1 MDRSSLTVSHG
12 LDELTFEDIRAV
24 GGSMSAR
31 IPELIGDFYKWLS
44 TLPEFRRYL
53 SDERVLARLKTQ
65 QIEYW
70 RDFLRAKVD
79 EAYVERRRI
88 VGQVHAR
95 IELGLLIYL
104 QAMEFASL
112 WLRLAIEADAT
123 LRDRPTAALSVRK
136 LIAFDSA
143 IVVDTYGA
151 HTARSLEQHR
161 ARLEHVAGVMRAVTQ
176 GDLGRQIEVTGPEDV
191 LGTSLN
197 DMVRSLR
204 NIAREID
211 LIARGDHSAQASS
224 RSEEDAAK
232 TSLQAMTQALRET
245 VEKNE
250 RQVWIAKTQT
260 ALAQAMS
267 GNPSVKELSRR
278 VLAFLCRA
286 LDAQVGAQYVLERGK
301 EALRLTGTYA
311 TRAGDGAPDRWE
323 LGEGLV
329 GQAAVEKR
337 RIVLSEVPED
347 SIRIRWGLGEA
358 LPSSLVVAP
367 VVYEGEVQGVIEL
380 GSIKLFSEQQLD
392 LLDLVSSSVGQAIH
406 AAESRSRIEELLEES
421 RAQGEELTTQQEELR
436 QINDELQER
445 TRALELQRESLL
457 STETVLRQKA
467 VELERTSRY
476 KSEFLANMSHEL
488 RTPLNSSLILAKLLG
503 ENRDGNLSPEQVKY
517 AQSISA
523 AGNDLLTLINDILD
537 LSKIEAGKIDLDIEP
552 VSISRLVGDL
562 ERRFDLLAAEKK
574 LDFSINVSPLCPR
587 TIETDAQRVQQ
598 ILSNLLSNA
607 LKFTEK
613 GSVRLLVAPNESGRI
628 AFTVEDTGIGIPASQ
643 QEVIFRAF
651 QQADGTTSRKF
662 GGTGLGL
669 SISREFAELLGG
681 EIQVR
686 SAPGEGSA
694 FTLILPLRAQ
704 TVVAPP
710 PPPSPRE
717 EAPPQQ
723 SAEVA
728 RPFVEDDRHSIMD
741 SRRVVLIVEDDPVF
755 AEILRD
761 LAHELDFKCIIAGT
775 ADEGLR
781 LARARRPEAIVLDVG
796 LPDQSGL
803 TVLEL
808 LKRDPSIRHAPIHI
822 VSLHDY
828 QQVAREMGAV
838 GYALKP
844 VKREQLLSAFR
855 LLEDRLARETKAI
868 LLVEDESIQRGALT
882 DLLAS
887 DNVRIV
893 AVPTAEEALH
903 RLRSMIFDCVILD
916 LMLPGVSGFELLE
929 RMSTEESNSLPP
941 VIIYTARSL
950 TADEEQRLRRLSR
963 CIIIKGARSPERLI
977 EEVTL
982 FLHQAESQL
991 STEKQNMLRVAR
1003 DRDSALDGRR
1013 ILLVEDDVRNIFSLT
1028 AVLEREGAVVIVA
1041 RNGIEA
1047 LSRLDRGPSIDLIL
1061 MDIMM
1066 PEMDGFEAM
1075 REIRKRNASKS
1086 PPIIA
1091 LTAKAMADDRQQC
1104 LAAGANDYIAK
1115 PIDVEKLLSLI
1126 RVWLPK

>member
-1 MDRSSLTVSHG
+1 M
-12 LDELTFEDIRAV
+12 
-24 GGSMSAR
+24 
-31 IPELIGDFYKWLS
+31 
-44 TLPEFRRYL
+44 
-53 SDERVLARLKTQ
+53 
-65 QIEYW
+65 
-70 RDFLRAKVD
+70 
-79 EAYVERRRI
+79 
-88 VGQVHAR
+88 
-95 IELGLLIYL
+95 
-104 QAMEFASL
+104 
-112 WLRLAIEADAT
+112 
-123 LRDRPTAALSVRK
+123 
-136 LIAFDSA
+136 
-143 IVVDTYGA
+143 
-151 HTARSLEQHR
+151 
-161 ARLEHVAGVMRAVTQ
+161 
-176 GDLGRQIEVTGPEDV
+176 
-191 LGTSLN
+191 
-197 DMVRSLR
+197 
-204 NIAREID
+204 
-211 LIARGDHSAQASS
+211 
-224 RSEEDAAK
+224 
-232 TSLQAMTQALRET
+232 
-245 VEKNE
+245 
-250 RQVWIAKTQT
+250 
-260 ALAQAMS
+260 
-267 GNPSVKELSRR
+267 
-278 VLAFLCRA
+278 
-286 LDAQVGAQYVLERGK
+286 
-301 EALRLTGTYA
+301 
-311 TRAGDGAPDRWE
+311 
-323 LGEGLV
+323 
-329 GQAAVEKR
+329 
-337 RIVLSEVPED
+337 
-347 SIRIRWGLGEA
+347 
-358 LPSSLVVAP
+358 
-367 VVYEGEVQGVIEL
+367 
-380 GSIKLFSEQQLD
+380 
-392 LLDLVSSSVGQAIH
+392 
-406 AAESRSRIEELLEES
+406 
-421 RAQGEELTTQQEELR
+421 
-436 QINDELQER
+436 
-445 TRALELQRESLL
+445 
-457 STETVLRQKA
+457 
-467 VELERTSRY
+467 
-476 KSEFLANMSHEL
+476 
-488 RTPLNSSLILAKLLG
+488 
-503 ENRDGNLSPEQVKY
+503 
-517 AQSISA
+517 
-523 AGNDLLTLINDILD
+523 
-537 LSKIEAGKIDLDIEP
+537 SKIEAGKIDLDIEP

-613 GSVRLLVAPNESGRI
+613 GSVRLLVATNESGRI

-916 LMLPGVSGFELLE
+916 LMLPGVSGFRTIGE
-929 RMSTEESNSLPP
+929 
-941 VIIYTARSL
+941 
-950 TADEEQRLRRLSR
+950 DEH
-963 CIIIKGARSPERLI
+963 GG
-977 EEVTL
+977 
-982 FLHQAESQL
+982 
-991 STEKQNMLRVAR
+991 KQFASAR
-1003 DRDSALDGRR
+1003 DHLHGAFADRR
-1013 ILLVEDDVRNIFSLT
+1013 
-1028 AVLEREGAVVIVA
+1028 
-1041 RNGIEA
+1041 
-1047 LSRLDRGPSIDLIL
+1047 
-1061 MDIMM
+1061 
-1066 PEMDGFEAM
+1066 
-1075 REIRKRNASKS
+1075 
-1086 PPIIA
+1086 
-1091 LTAKAMADDRQQC
+1091 
-1104 LAAGANDYIAK
+1104 
-1115 PIDVEKLLSLI
+1115 
-1126 RVWLPK
+1126 